1 MDDSKWLF
9 SLKSEAELKLLTKDI
24 DRIFLTIAD
33 YPNFVDNDFD
43 TIRFQAFEIWNNT
56 ERCRHFPTLMSN
68 YYYKIFLEHKS
79 QNVNKTPAPKN
90 FWLYS
95 YQFYLCNP
103 VKVFDCI
110 VKNANT
116 NPTILMQYFV
126 KPDED
131 RSILEPEKMPI
142 NLLTHEELKQF
153 IAISSGDI
161 IKAQIKN
168 NLNYNDVF
176 NLINAQKLDKKALFE
191 AIPYLDEQ
199 ARLFLPLRDTDI
211 IKVAKETYFR
221 RK

>member
-1 MDDSKWLF
+1 M
-9 SLKSEAELKLLTKDI
+9 
-24 DRIFLTIAD
+24 
-33 YPNFVDNDFD
+33 NGDFD

-56 ERCRHFPTLMSN
+56 ERCKHFATLMSN

-90 FWLYS
+90 FWPYS

-103 VKVFDCI
+103 VKVFDCV

-116 NPTILMQYFV
+116 NPAILMQYFV

-131 RSILEPEKMPI
+131 RSILEVEKMPM
-142 NLLTHEELKQF
+142 NLLTNEELKQF
-153 IAISSGDI
+153 IEISSKEI
-161 IKAQIKN
+161 VKAQIKDN
-168 NLNYNDVF
+168 SSYEDML
-176 NLINAQKLDKKALFE
+176 NLINASKLDKKALYE
-191 AIPYLDEQ
+191 AIPFLDEE